1 MESTGGREDDA
12 SVVLSGA
19 RPELN
24 DATEVRDVIGDEGS
38 ALDCCV
44 SKEVLVRH
52 GRKDRVLR
60 CGDDIVATLREP
72 ISCPRGVTYVEQQP
86 HRARRSR
93 RRRHA
98 ASASSAAARLAAI
111 LSSISAS

>member
-1 MESTGGREDDA
+1 MESTRGREDDA

-24 DATEVRDVIGDEGS
+24 DATEVRDVLGDEGS
-38 ALDCCV
+38 AFDCCV

-52 GRKDRVLR
+52 RRKDWVLGCR
-60 CGDDIVATLREP
+60 HDIVATLHEP
-72 ISCPRGVTYVEQQP
+72 ISCTRGVMYVEQQS

-98 ASASSAAARLAAI
+98 ASASTAAARLVAI
-111 LSSISAS
+111 LSSISAW

>member
-1 MESTGGREDDA
+1 MESTRGREDDA
-12 SVVLSGA
+12 PVVLA
-19 RPELN
+19 RTRPELN
-24 DATEVRDVIGDEGS
+24 DPTEVRDVLGNEGS
-38 ALDCCV
+38 AFDGCV

-52 GRKDRVLR
+52 GRKDRVLG
-60 CGDDIVATLREP
+60 CGGDIVATLHEP
-72 ISCPRGVTYVEQQP
+72 IGGMRGVMYVEQQP

-111 LSSISAS
+111 LSSISAW